1 MRKLIS
7 ESSFA
12 NEQQEIK
19 KKIREQKELMHQ
31 VQVCIKEREYTKISE
46 FNEEKLKRFI
56 EKIIMGKNLVTFRFF
71 NGVEITLEY
80 TNGQP
85 GNKPGWNKKES

>member
-1 MRKLIS
+1 MH
-7 ESSFA
+7 
-12 NEQQEIK
+12 QEIK
-19 KKIREQKELMHQ
+19 KKIREQKDLIHQ
-31 VQVCIKEREYTKISE
+31 FQVRIKEREYTKISE

-71 NGVEITLEY
+71 NEVEITLEY

-85 GNKPGWNKKES
+85 GNKPGWNLKEV